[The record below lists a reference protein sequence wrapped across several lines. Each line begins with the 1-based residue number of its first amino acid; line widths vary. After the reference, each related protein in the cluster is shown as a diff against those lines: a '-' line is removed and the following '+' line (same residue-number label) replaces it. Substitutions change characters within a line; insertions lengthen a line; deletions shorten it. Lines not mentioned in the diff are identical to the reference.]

1 MQDNNPIKD
10 ILYGYLE
17 KITEKKIQLLVS
29 QGKSSQLIEDVMQ
42 NCHQQIIALG
52 DDVDENIGAL
62 AESLMHY
69 LLTIS
74 LTSSQRKISQ
84 NNVEIDIIIPDMKTL
99 NTKPD
104 DSLIICFPKTS
115 DKQLVIKRLD
125 ELAKF
130 QPKKE
135 NIWLVLQNDPGI
147 GYKTF
152 EIKEKG
158 GSFAK
163 ILTSIN
169 EFLASKKQT
178 QFKIFKT

>member
-1 MQDNNPIKD
+1 M
-10 ILYGYLE
+10 
-17 KITEKKIQLLVS
+17 S
-29 QGKSSQLIEDVMQ
+29 QGKSSQVIEEVIQ
-42 NCHQQIIALG
+42 HCYPRIIALG
-52 DDVDENIGAL
+52 NNIDENIGSL

-84 NNVEIDIIIPDMKTL
+84 DNVEIDIIIPDVKTL
-99 NTKPD
+99 SSNPD

-115 DKQLVIKRLD
+115 DKQLVKNRLD

-135 NIWLVLQNDPGI
+135 NIWLVLQNEPGV
-147 GYKTF
+147 GHKTF
-152 EIKEKG
+152 EVKEKG
-158 GSFAK
+158 GSFSE
-163 ILTSIN
+163 ILNSIN